1 MREHGASLGTVP
13 PQCICRSVHQGPPR
27 DFRAWCVPNL
37 RQAIALARISHTT
50 LALSDDI
57 AECFFKSTHN
67 ERYRGV
73 WRRAGFRDLSGLTAI
88 SRGMVSVGLGVGAA
102 LLRVAAPRVRRAN
115 PAHSP
120 QH

>member
-1 MREHGASLGTVP
+1 VMVDDPELA
-13 PQCICRSVHQGPPR
+13 I
-27 DFRAWCVPNL
+27 RAAVDG
-37 RQAIALARISHTT
+37 LARISHTT